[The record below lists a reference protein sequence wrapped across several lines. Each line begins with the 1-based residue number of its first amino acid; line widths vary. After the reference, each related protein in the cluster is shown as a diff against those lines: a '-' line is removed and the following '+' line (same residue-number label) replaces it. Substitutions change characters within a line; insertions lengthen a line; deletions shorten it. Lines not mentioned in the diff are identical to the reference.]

1 MKRIA
6 LFVTVIV
13 TVIVLS
19 AGCGT
24 TGPSISSEFP
34 AFILQA
40 VDTGGPPTACDF
52 LGGSGDGLAVA
63 GTYMYFV
70 DRDAGYV
77 KAEVSLGAPLA
88 DVGSSP
94 EGGYGLAVGGNIL
107 YVVSN
112 EIYTLHQQVLL
123 PEVGS
128 FIVPRPSS
136 TVVFVVCADGSVA
149 KVETVDW
156 TVTKIGTTDSTDPVA
171 AVLGTSG
178 DYLFIADSN
187 HKVYKVSTSDFS
199 TVAEATVDGGVNG
212 MCSTVLGE
220 VFVSPAGKSEVWAI
234 DCGTGQHS
242 RTFSV
247 PYPSSA
253 LAVTSSGKYMYATV
267 PGHGFAVVNTV
278 DNTLE
283 AVIDGFGD
291 PVDIAINNQTTRA
304 LICTADLF
312 ILQR

>member
-1 MKRIA
+1 
-6 LFVTVIV
+6 
-13 TVIVLS
+13 
-19 AGCGT
+19 
-24 TGPSISSEFP
+24 
-34 AFILQA
+34 
-40 VDTGGPPTACDF
+40 
-52 LGGSGDGLAVA
+52 
-63 GTYMYFV
+63 MYFV

-128 FIVPRPSS
+128 FIVPGPSS
-136 TVVFVVCADGSVA
+136 TFVFVVCADGTLA
-149 KVETVDW
+149 KVETVGW
-156 TVTKIGTTDSTDPVA
+156 TITKTGATDATDPVA
-171 AVLGTSG
+171 AALGTSG
-178 DYLFIADSN
+178 EYLFIADSN
-187 HKVYKVSTSDFS
+187 HKVYKVSTADFS
-199 TVAEATVDGGVNG
+199 TVVETTVEGGVNG
-212 MCSTVLGE
+212 MCSTPSGE

-247 PYPSSA
+247 PYPASA
-253 LAVTSSGKYMYATV
+253 LAVTSSGKYLYASV
-267 PGHGFAVVNTV
+267 PGHGFAVVNTLDGTV
-278 DNTLE
+278 E
-283 AVIDGFGD
+283 AVINGFGT
-291 PVDIAINNQTTRA
+291 PVDIAVNNQTTRA

-312 ILQR
+312 VLQR